1 MTDPSKPTLLMKY
14 HNTVLT
20 LPLDVGMTLPA
31 FHDGSPCPSSGLV
44 SSENHSPKTTQE
56 TAEPF
61 QFSPAEPVD
70 YY

>member
-1 MTDPSKPTLLMKY
+1 
-14 HNTVLT
+14 VGLT
-20 LPLDVGMTLPA
+20 LPI
-31 FHDGSPCPSSGLV
+31 FHDGSPCPSGPASW
-44 SSENHSPKTTQE
+44 ENHFVKRTQE